1 MPLSTNNH
9 NEGGQPMIN
18 PMSLQGRVALITGA
32 GQGVGRQT
40 ALHFAANQC
49 DVVIVNDYF
58 EQRAQNVAA
67 EVQALGCRAVVAQGD
82 VTRFDQVSRWLPDA
96 VAKAGGLHIVVN
108 NAGNAG
114 PEGDAAHHPR
124 FATTDPDNWDAWLGT
139 NLFGVLNVCRQAI
152 PLVQESGAGGSI
164 VNIIS
169 DAGRTGQA
177 GLAVY
182 SAAKGGVAS
191 FSRSLAKELGRDNI
205 RVNAVALSAIRTPG
219 VAALIPDEEIIKRV
233 ARQYPMGRI
242 GEPSDAANMILF
254 LASEASNWITAQT
267 YPVNGGYTN
276 SY

>member
-1 MPLSTNNH
+1 MDGTLQAMN
-9 NEGGQPMIN
+9 N
-18 PMSLQGRVALITGA
+18 PMSLSGRIALITGA

-40 ALHFAANQC
+40 ALHFAANGC
-49 DVVIVNDYF
+49 DTVIVNDYF
-58 EQRAQNVAA
+58 ADRANAVAK
-67 EVQALGCRAVVAQGD
+67 EVEALGSRAIVAQGD
-82 VTRFDQVSRWLPDA
+82 VTRFDQAGQWLPEAVSR
-96 VAKAGGLHIVVN
+96 AGGLHILVN

-124 FATTDPDNWDAWLGT
+124 FAETDPENWAGWLGT
-139 NLFGVLNVCRQAI
+139 NLFGVLNICRLAI
-152 PLVQESGAGGSI
+152 PLIQQSGAGGSI
-164 VNIIS
+164 INIIS

-242 GEPSDAANMILF
+242 GEPADAANMILF
-254 LASEASNWITAQT
+254 LASAASEWITAQT